1 MTNAKTQFH
10 VSSRALE
17 EKIEPIRRNGYT
29 PGNVFGL
36 QKKSETISLNTKA
49 LSQHLKT
56 EGETGLLYL
65 VLDEKGSEQPVLF
78 SEVQR
83 HPVTNEVLHVS
94 FLRVNLAE
102 KITQEID
109 VKLTGTF
116 ELKEA
121 TVVLVRDVLEV
132 EALPADLPEAFYIDI
147 SKLTEVGQEVHVSDL
162 EYDHSKVVLQLS
174 EEEQLEPIAL
184 VQEVKEEV
192 IEEPVVEEA
201 AAEGETPAEG
211 AEGEAAAQGGETAA
225 EAGSGKSD
233 EADSK

>member
-78 SEVQR
+78 AEVQR